1 MSEAVPNPSPEIEEP
16 RAIAADSSAP
26 PAVPDAL
33 VAEPATPEC
42 SAAPTPQKRSES
54 EWLPSLQSLAST
66 VVIAVFVITFLVQA
80 FQIPSPSMED
90 TLLIGDYLLVDKVQ
104 FGRGGIWSWLL
115 PYRPIKRGDI
125 IVFRYPVHPEQHFVK
140 RVIAVP
146 GDHVHLVD
154 KRVYVNG
161 QLVDEPYTVY
171 KRGDVDIFRDDFPQ
185 PELPSPYLDAH
196 WWVEMRK
203 HVQGNDLVVPP
214 DSYFAMGDNR
224 EISLDS
230 RYWGF
235 VPRQNIIGRP
245 LVIYLSLRTSEADDA
260 TAASD
265 DKLSA
270 VGVLGQI
277 IHLPRWRRTFRLVR

>member
-1 MSEAVPNPSPEIEEP
+1 MSEAPPNPSPQAETEP
-16 RAIAADSSAP
+16 PKMPAPEAAAGSAT
-26 PAVPDAL
+26 A
-33 VAEPATPEC
+33 VAEPPAAAPDAAPATPR
-42 SAAPTPQKRSES
+42 RSES
-54 EWLPSLQSLAST
+54 DWLPSLQSLAST

-104 FGRGGIWSWLL
+104 FANGGFWSWLL
-115 PYRPIKRGDI
+115 PYRPIQRGDI

-146 GDHVHLVD
+146 GDRVRLLD
-154 KRVYVNG
+154 KRVYVNDK
-161 QLVDEPYTVY
+161 LVEEPYAVY
-171 KRGDVDIFRDDFPQ
+171 KRGDLDIFRDDFPQ
-185 PELPSPYLDAH
+185 PQLPSPYLDAH

-203 HVQGNDLVVPP
+203 YVRGDELVVPP
-214 DSYFAMGDNR
+214 GRYFAMGDNR

-235 VPRQNIIGRP
+235 VPRENIIGRP
-245 LVIYLSLRTSEADDA
+245 LVIYLSLRTGEADDA
-260 TAASD
+260 TPPD
-265 DKLSA
+265 DRLSR
-270 VGVLGQI
+270 VGILGEI

>member
-1 MSEAVPNPSPEIEEP
+1 MEAEP
-16 RAIAADSSAP
+16 RDVPPPEGSAGS
-26 PAVPDAL
+26 ATA
-33 VAEPATPEC
+33 VAEPP
-42 SAAPTPQKRSES
+42 AAPETAPAPTRRAES
-54 EWLPSLQSLAST
+54 DWLPSLQSLAST
-66 VVIAVFVITFLVQA
+66 IVIAVFVITFLVQA

-90 TLLIGDYLLVDKVQ
+90 TLLIGDYLLVDKMQ
-104 FGRGGIWSWLL
+104 FSDGGLWSWLL
-115 PYRPIKRGDI
+115 PYQTIQRGDI

-146 GDHVHLVD
+146 GDHVRLFN

-161 QLVDEPYTVY
+161 NLVAEPYAIY

-185 PELPSPYLDAH
+185 PQLPSPYLDAH

-203 HVQGNDLVVPP
+203 YVQGDELVVPP
-214 DSYFAMGDNR
+214 GRYFAMGDNR

-235 VPRQNIIGRP
+235 VPRENIIGRP
-245 LVIYLSLRTSEADDA
+245 LIIYLSLRTGEADDA
-260 TAASD
+260 APD
-265 DKLSA
+265 DRLPR
-270 VGVLGQI
+270 VGVLGEI